1 MGSII
6 MHAGVRMEH
15 VQISKYPLEEQLKL
29 LSQATVVVSNIG
41 SRSFRLIYLPN
52 GATTILVGPPE
63 CAPSSASSHALPDPA
78 KPNLLCRC
86 ACTLFGVTRRKHH
99 RPGIAPNANTTHVP
113 TAGST
118 LFGVMVRMGTC
129 MLADNHSRQDHDLN
143 PLCGSCRLQCIPPC
157 LSEAW
162 SQHLTAWGERIR
174 HEQPS

>member
-78 KPNLLCRC
+78 EPNLLCRC
-86 ACTLFGVTRRKHH
+86 ACTL
-99 RPGIAPNANTTHVP
+99 
-113 TAGST
+113 S
-118 LFGVMVRMGTC
+118 GVMVRMGTC
-129 MLADNHSRQDHDLN
+129 MLADNHSRQDHDLTR
-143 PLCGSCRLQCIPPC
+143 LCRSCRLQCIQPY

-162 SQHLTAWGERIR
+162 SQHLTAWGECIR